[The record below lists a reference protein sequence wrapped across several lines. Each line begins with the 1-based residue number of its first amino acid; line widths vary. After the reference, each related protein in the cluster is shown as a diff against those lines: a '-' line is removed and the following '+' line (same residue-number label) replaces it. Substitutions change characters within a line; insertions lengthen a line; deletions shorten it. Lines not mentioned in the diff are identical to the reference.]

1 MSKFPSE
8 NHAAV
13 SAAATVLASVTEV
26 EDGNAPPW
34 RPDDDAIS
42 SRGAL
47 SGPGNDG
54 QRFSHLRSIILTDI
68 GRQEFGRGMTACGPR
83 IVDEPDAFPPEF
95 WQPFLQSSL
104 TTLGG
109 KVPACLR
116 GHDLEEAHHRKSYAT
131 VAAEVGGGQ
140 PRGEAV
146 WGRVTRRG
154 GACRTLHDTGHWLV
168 LTYCSNS
175 FITVRRTAELAEV
188 ANCVPALALLVAKC
202 YGTRPADVFFPDG
215 LRGDQDNCLLQRC
228 PAGGPHGAGN
238 VLSGVATRA
247 ESFPRGVRGR
257 RSRSL
262 LILGRCLSR
271 PYGGHGQ
278 QG

>member
-1 MSKFPSE
+1 MAKFPSE
-8 NHAAV
+8 DHAGV
-13 SAAATVLASVTEV
+13 STAAAEAVLASATEG

-34 RPDDDAIS
+34 RPDDECASEVLFDVIS
-42 SRGAL
+42 SRRTL

-146 WGRVTRRG
+146 WGRRARRSG
-154 GACRTLHDTGHWLV
+154 L
-168 LTYCSNS
+168 
-175 FITVRRTAELAEV
+175 RRTESS
-188 ANCVPALALLVAKC
+188 N
-202 YGTRPADVFFPDG
+202 
-215 LRGDQDNCLLQRC
+215 
-228 PAGGPHGAGN
+228 
-238 VLSGVATRA
+238 ATRD
-247 ESFPRGVRGR
+247 
-257 RSRSL
+257 
-262 LILGRCLSR
+262 
-271 PYGGHGQ
+271 GQ
-278 QG
+278 LARYH